1 MNSGMQVKDCLCSR
15 MLKVGSLQKYLNVVC
30 DSEIKPNVFAVF
42 DSEENFLGLVPTNHA
57 GLFPG
62 RIFSDLLVRREPQP
76 CVLSTPLDELLN
88 RFKQEKCEFIAVV
101 DDGKFA
107 GVVSEYSLF
116 SGLIKKLESE
126 LDYRKLASLVFEN
139 TSEGIMI
146 TDPTGSI
153 IHINRAFT
161 RTTGYQLEEV
171 LGKSA
176 KLLHSGCQDNA
187 FYAEM
192 WKALLEIGEWEG
204 ELWNRCKN
212 GDIYPE
218 WLHINSVHDANGKVI
233 NYVGVFSDIGP
244 NKEIQRK
251 LQQLAFY
258 DPLTSLPNRRLF
270 NDRLEQ
276 TIAQANR
283 QNEVFALLFIDLN
296 RFKNINDA
304 FGHNTGDNLLKHVAG
319 AISRAVRECDTVA
332 RLGGDEFVVIL
343 ADSREGRSAVAVAE
357 KISNALNEQIIFDGH
372 EFLAS
377 ASIGIAFYPE
387 DGASAEELI
396 KGADVAMFHAKRD
409 GVGFR
414 FYKKEMNSGVA
425 KQLLL
430 ETAIRHGLAAGEFWL
445 AWQPQ
450 VKLSDGTISGVEVLA
465 RWRHEGQDVPPSHF
479 ITVAE
484 NSGQIVQLGDWIFKT
499 ALSEAFDFKKSCVCR
514 PFQVAVNFSPL
525 QLKNDGAS
533 QTLSEMLKKYH
544 FEHGCLE
551 VEITESAL
559 FDGQQGAMEF
569 LTQLKELG
577 VGVAIDDFGTGYSNL
592 SNLKRFHIDKLK
604 IDQSFVFDLT
614 QSLTSRQIVEAIIK
628 MAHSLGMVTLAE
640 GVETKEHA
648 DLLRDMGCD
657 YAQGFFFS
665 HPIPMK
671 ELKELCLH
679 SVNNK
684 VYLGDAHD
692 VVFH

>member
-15 MLKVGSLQKYLNVVC
+15 MLKVGALQKYLNVVGN
-30 DSEIKPNVFAVF
+30 SEIKPNVFAVF
-42 DSEENFLGLVPTNHA
+42 DSEEIFLGLVPSNHA

-62 RIFSDLLVRREPQP
+62 RIFSDLLVRRAPQS

-146 TDPTGSI
+146 TDPAGSI

-161 RTTGYQLEEV
+161 RTTGYQLDEV

-357 KISNALNEQIIFDGH
+357 KIANALNEQLVFDGH

-387 DGASAEELI
+387 DGAIAEDLI
-396 KGADVAMFHAKRD
+396 KAADVAMFHAKRD
-409 GVGFR
+409 CVGFR

-430 ETAIRHGLAAGEFWL
+430 ETAIRHGLAAGEFSL

-450 VKLSDGTISGVEVLA
+450 VKLSDSTISGVEVLA
-465 RWRHEGQDVPPSHF
+465 RWRHEGQDIPPSHF
-479 ITVAE
+479 ITIAE

-533 QTLSEMLKKYH
+533 QTMSEMLKKYH

-559 FDGQQGAMEF
+559 VDGQQGAMAF

-577 VGVAIDDFGTGYSNL
+577 VAVAIDDFGTGYSNL

>member
-1 MNSGMQVKDCLCSR
+1 MKSGMQVKDCLCSR
-15 MLKVGSLQKYLNVVC
+15 MLKVSSLQKYRDVVF

-42 DSEENFLGLVPTNHA
+42 NSEENFLGLVPTNHA

-62 RIFSDLLVRREPQP
+62 RIFSDLLVRREPHP
-76 CVLSTPLDELLN
+76 CVLSTSLDELLV
-88 RFKQEKCEFIAVV
+88 RFRQEKCEFIAVI
-101 DDGKFA
+101 DEGKFA

-146 TDPTGSI
+146 TDPTGNI

-176 KLLHSGCQDNA
+176 KLLHSGYQDSV
-187 FYAEM
+187 FYAGM

-218 WLHINSVHDANGKVI
+218 WLHINSVRDANEQVI

-276 TIAQANR
+276 KIAEANR
-283 QNEVFALLFIDLN
+283 QNEVFSLLFIDLN

-343 ADSREGRSAVAVAE
+343 ADSREVRSAIAVAE
-357 KISNALNEQIIFDGH
+357 KIAKALNEPIIFDGH

-387 DGASAEELI
+387 DGANAEDMI

-425 KQLLL
+425 KQLAL
-430 ETAIRHGLAAGEFWL
+430 ESAIRHGLATGEFWL

-450 VKLSDGTISGVEVLA
+450 VKLSDSTISGVEVLA
-465 RWRHEGQDVPPSHF
+465 RWRHDGQDIPPSHF

-499 ALSEAFDFKKSCVCR
+499 ALSEAFDFKKSCICR

-533 QTLSEMLKKYH
+533 QTVSEMLKRYH

-559 FDGQQGAMEF
+559 VDGQQGAMTF
-569 LTQLKELG
+569 LNQLRELG
-577 VGVAIDDFGTGYSNL
+577 VAVAIDDFGTGYSNL

-614 QSLTSRQIVEAIIK
+614 KSLTSRQIVEAIIK

-665 HPIPMK
+665 HPIPMN
-671 ELKELCLH
+671 ELKALCLQ

-684 VYLGDAHD
+684 VYLGDAYG
-692 VVFH
+692 VVH